1 MLATYVAVSVSVIV
15 KTKTLGKAGASERFP
30 QLAGSALP
38 GEFSLTSTTTYFKD
52 YIKFSK

>member
-1 MLATYVAVSVSVIV
+1 MLATYAAVPVSVIV
-15 KTKTLGKAGASERFP
+15 KTQSLGKAGVSERLP

-52 YIKFSK
+52 YIKLSK